1 MRKNRE
7 IEWRLTGAPGCPMAE
22 YLLLDPSSRGVEH
35 LDKLERL
42 RTGRG
47 GGEGEKKVVVVSS
60 CPYHVRAALL
70 H

>member
-1 MRKNRE
+1 
-7 IEWRLTGAPGCPMAE
+7 MAE